1 MPKRIGVLTYPGQ
14 SPESLQKY
22 LEFAENFGEAKLVAF
37 DSHEGLEHIT
47 NVDLLILCGGA
58 DVNPARYGE
67 KPSPE
72 TGYSNPFLEYFDLNI
87 LPIFITRK
95 VPIFGICRG
104 HQTVAVHFG
113 CKLNQHV
120 TPSIDISGEVRKIEK
135 IHWNTLS
142 GEQEI
147 NTFHHQTV
155 RNEDAYRLLKA
166 EVIVNED
173 AQVEALI
180 YLSHKIITVQ
190 WHPELMSEKCE
201 FSHKAIKHLLER

>member
-1 MPKRIGVLTYPGQ
+1 MVRIGVLTYPGQ

-22 LEFAENFGEAKLVAF
+22 LEFAGNFGDAKPIAF
-37 DSHEGLEHIT
+37 DLYDKAEHILGM
-47 NVDLLILCGGA
+47 DLLILCGGA
-58 DVNPARYGE
+58 DVNPARYKQ
-67 KPSPE
+67 KPIPE
-72 TGYSNPFLEYFDLNI
+72 TGASNPFLEYFDLNV
-87 LPIFITRK
+87 LPIFIK
-95 VPIFGICRG
+95 KGIPIFGICRG

-113 CKLNQHV
+113 CRLNQHV
-120 TPSIDISGEVRKIEK
+120 TPSKDIFGETRKIEK

-155 RNEDAYRLLKA
+155 LNYDAYRLLEA

-180 YLSHKIITVQ
+180 YTCGKIITVQ

-201 FSHKAIKHLLER
+201 FSHRAIKHLLER